1 MSLLLFFKQLGLWGN
16 LVVALY
22 LVTALISISLSV
34 RSLSRL
40 VLPSR
45 MSLSIMSANGSDADR
60 AVNK

>member
-16 LVVALY
+16 LLVALY

-34 RSLSRL
+34 RSLSGL